1 VPAEIEAVV
10 MRCLAK
16 NPADRP
22 ASARE
27 LAEHYSKALKLVEDR
42 IAAEPMDAPAPV
54 NGQEPAE
61 APATEVVAQPVPQIP
76 FDANTVV
83 HQLEAWMP
91 DSIASFKLRGFVQD
105 CNGEVIESAP
115 GVIKMRIGG
124 KSTSWLGLGRKADVI
139 DLELRLARNN
149 PTQLNHLHITV
160 MMRSPHRKSADPHWR
175 DRCAALFCELRSY
188 LAGVVVSN

>member
-1 VPAEIEAVV
+1 
-10 MRCLAK
+10 
-16 NPADRP
+16 
-22 ASARE
+22 
-27 LAEHYSKALKLVEDR
+27 
-42 IAAEPMDAPAPV
+42 
-54 NGQEPAE
+54 
-61 APATEVVAQPVPQIP
+61 
-76 FDANTVV
+76 
-83 HQLEAWMP
+83 
-91 DSIASFKLRGFVQD
+91 VQD